1 MDGNGKMEVR
11 RFTLWRD
18 LVSEKLIV
26 TISQPNKR
34 IRKLKNYPWA
44 VKIQKSFCGVLKENT
59 LENLREFGEVI
70 II

>member
-1 MDGNGKMEVR
+1 MEVR

-34 IRKLKNYPWA
+34 IRKLKSYPWA
-44 VKIQKSFCGVLKENT
+44 VKIQRSFCGTLKEDT
-59 LENLREFGEVI
+59 LENLKEFGEVI
-70 II
+70 FV